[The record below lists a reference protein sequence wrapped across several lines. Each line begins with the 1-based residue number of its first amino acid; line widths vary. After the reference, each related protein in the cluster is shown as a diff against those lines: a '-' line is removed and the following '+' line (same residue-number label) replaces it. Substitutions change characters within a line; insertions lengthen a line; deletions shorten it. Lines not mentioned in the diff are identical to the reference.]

1 MVWLTPSFAAINLPP
16 SSLLHSRVQRPTAAA
31 DTAAADRLWD
41 ALMLKLM
48 LLLLQLQLMLLH
60 TTTMRKMTTKMMTT
74 TKKYEEEKEKSTS

>member
-48 LLLLQLQLMLLH
+48 LLLLQLQLMLH
-60 TTTMRKMTTKMMTT
+60 QGYCIYYR
-74 TKKYEEEKEKSTS
+74 SVPRTSEAKHLDWPP